1 MVRRKGFRALYMTI
15 RKKIVLFS
23 ALALGA
29 FFVALYLVCRF
40 ALLNGFARLESDY
53 ARENIHHLQ
62 NELTNQQSQ
71 LELMARDYGQWDRT
85 YEFMESKDPDYVRTE
100 LTDDTFKIIHIN
112 IFLLLDPS
120 GQLVVHQSVGSLTPD
135 AGDLQTITVA
145 RLNASIDDT
154 GSSPVSGVLQLK
166 GRVFLFAYQPILTS
180 RGNGTP
186 RGTLVMGRELDLS
199 LLSSL
204 SRSAGVPLWLE
215 PAEQSPQATMPGAAW
230 SDGTNSARF
239 ESDATMLEYV
249 AIKDFYGITRRLLVA
264 RVPRSLNLEGA
275 RVTRY
280 LLGLLML
287 VGAIYCGALFFF
299 LEEILLARVA
309 LLSTEVSKVTVSGD
323 LSLRLTTGGRDELGT
338 LAAAVNAML
347 TAIQKTKAELLQAQE
362 SLRFH
367 AEHDAL
373 TGVLN
378 RRAIRDLLRKEL
390 ARCRREKNTL
400 GIILA
405 DVDHFKKIND
415 RYGHAAGDAVLVT
428 AMQRISSTL
437 RSYDVVGRYGGEEFL
452 IIAPGCDLE
461 LAQKLAERIRTA
473 VGDQPVDLG
482 DENATITLS
491 LGVTLGTAESDPEFL
506 VTLAD
511 SAMYQA
517 KRNGRNRVEVSSDLP
532 ELEQLEAP
540 AR

>member
-1 MVRRKGFRALYMTI
+1 
-15 RKKIVLFS
+15 
-23 ALALGA
+23 
-29 FFVALYLVCRF
+29 
-40 ALLNGFARLESDY
+40 
-53 ARENIHHLQ
+53 
-62 NELTNQQSQ
+62 
-71 LELMARDYGQWDRT
+71 
-85 YEFMESKDPDYVRTE
+85 
-100 LTDDTFKIIHIN
+100 
-112 IFLLLDPS
+112 
-120 GQLVVHQSVGSLTPD
+120 
-135 AGDLQTITVA
+135 
-145 RLNASIDDT
+145 
-154 GSSPVSGVLQLK
+154 
-166 GRVFLFAYQPILTS
+166 
-180 RGNGTP
+180 
-186 RGTLVMGRELDLS
+186 MGRELDLS
-199 LLSSL
+199 LISSL
-204 SRSAGVPLWLE
+204 SKSAGVPLWLE
-215 PAEQSPQATMPGAAW
+215 PAEQGPQAAMSGAAW

-309 LLSTEVSKVTVSGD
+309 LLSTEVTKVTVSGD
-323 LSLRLTTGGRDELGT
+323 LSLRLTKGGQDELGT

-367 AEHDAL
+367 
-373 TGVLN
+373 
-378 RRAIRDLLRKEL
+378 AIRDLLRKEL

-415 RYGHAAGDAVLVT
+415 RYGHGAGDAVLVT

-461 LAQKLAERIRTA
+461 LAQKLAERIRVA
-473 VGDQPVDLG
+473 IGEQPIDLG
-482 DENATITLS
+482 DESTTITLS

-506 VTLAD
+506 VALAD
-511 SAMYQA
+511 TAMYQA
-517 KRNGRNRVEVSSDLP
+517 KRNGRNRVEVSLELP
-532 ELEQLEAP
+532 ELEQMEQETPAP
-540 AR
+540 TR